1 MSRRAWP
8 QEAVDLQRTV
18 RGVLADLGGVELAR
32 SAEEKLQVRGEAV
45 APALAAV
52 GVLDLDPYGAEEESA
67 AAALAVRACG
77 EFVAPWPL
85 ARSLSV
91 PAALRAEV
99 DACYVVDGAVTH
111 LEHADIFQRAVAVRL
126 GAGAGAFP
134 VTAGGARRA
143 PLDPFGMSVT
153 LGPEEGP
160 RLPER
165 AVLMSFVLD
174 GFWVAGALAA
184 ATGHAARYATTR
196 RQFGKPIGRFGE
208 IRWRL
213 ADMAVAADGADEL
226 AAYTWFLVRRGRATM
241 ADALALRVGVLEA
254 AGTVLRNAHQVLGA
268 VGLCEEHDLTVLD
281 RHLTPALLRP
291 TAPARSANLLLEA
304 VNRLGFAGTFDVP
317 PRRDLSQRPSKSP
330 VDLSTVDGH
339 ERHNP

>member
-1 MSRRAWP
+1 MKRAWP
-8 QEAVDLQRTV
+8 DEAVDLQRTV
-18 RGVLADLGGVELAR
+18 RGVLVDLGGVELAR
-32 SAEEKLQVRGEAV
+32 SAEEKLQVRAETL

-52 GVLDLDPYGAEEESA
+52 GVLDLDPYGEDEESA

-77 EFVAPWPL
+77 EFAAPWPL

-91 PAALRAEV
+91 PGELRGEA
-99 DACYVVDGAVTH
+99 DACYVVDGTVTH
-111 LEHADIFQRAVAVRL
+111 LEHADLFQRAVAVRL
-126 GAGAGAFP
+126 DGPDAFP
-134 VTAGGARRA
+134 IAVSGPRRA
-143 PLDPFGMSVT
+143 PLDPFGMSVA
-153 LGPEEGP
+153 LGAPAGV

-226 AAYTWFLVRRGRATM
+226 AAYTWFLVRRGRATL

-254 AGTVLRNAHQVLGA
+254 ASTVLRNAHQVLGA

-291 TAPARSANLLLEA
+291 TAPARSANLLLDA

-317 PRRDLSQRPSKSP
+317 PRRDLS
-330 VDLSTVDGH
+330 
-339 ERHNP
+339 

>member
-1 MSRRAWP
+1 VKRAWP
-8 QEAVDLQRTV
+8 DEALDLQRTV

-32 SAEEKLQVRGEAV
+32 SAEEKLQVRAESL

-52 GVLDLDPYGAEEESA
+52 GVLDLDPYGDEEESA

-77 EFVAPWPL
+77 ESVAPWPL
-85 ARSLSV
+85 ARSLAV
-91 PAALRAEV
+91 PGELRGEA

-111 LEHADIFQRAVAVRL
+111 LEHADLFQRALAVRL
-126 GAGAGAFP
+126 GGEPDAFP
-134 VTAGGARRA
+134 LAVSGPRRA
-143 PLDPFGMSVT
+143 PLDPFGVAVT
-153 LGPEEGP
+153 LGPPAGV

-165 AVLMSFVLD
+165 VVLMSFVLD

-281 RHLTPALLRP
+281 RHLTAALLRP
-291 TAPARSANLLLEA
+291 TAPARSANLLLDA
-304 VNRLGFAGTFDVP
+304 VNRLGFTGTFDVP
-317 PRRDLSQRPSKSP
+317 PRSDLP
-330 VDLSTVDGH
+330 
-339 ERHNP
+339 

>member
-1 MSRRAWP
+1 MSQPGGAVKRAWP
-8 QEAVDLQRTV
+8 GEAVDLERTV

-32 SAEEKLQVRGEAV
+32 SAEEKLQVRAETLG
-45 APALAAV
+45 PALASV
-52 GVLDLDPYGAEEESA
+52 GVFDLDPYGEEAESA

-85 ARSLSV
+85 ARRLSV
-91 PAALRAEV
+91 PADVRDEV
-99 DACYVVDGAVTH
+99 DGCYVVDGRVTH
-111 LEHADIFQRAVAVRL
+111 LEHADMFQRALAVPL
-126 GAGAGAFP
+126 
-134 VTAGGARRA
+134 GGAPEAFAFTVSGPRRA
-143 PLDPFGMSVT
+143 PLDPFGMTVT
-153 LGPEEGP
+153 LGAPSGV

-174 GFWVAGALAA
+174 GFWLSGALAA
-184 ATGHAARYATTR
+184 ATRHAARYATTR

-241 ADALALRVGVLEA
+241 ADALALRVGMLEA

-268 VGLCEEHDLTVLD
+268 VGLCEEHDLAVLD
-281 RHLTPALLRP
+281 RHLTSVLLRP
-291 TAPARSANLLLEA
+291 TAPARSANLLLDA
-304 VNRLGFAGTFDVP
+304 VNRLGFTGTFDVP
-317 PRRDLSQRPSKSP
+317 PRHDLPSPTNQLVK
-330 VDLSTVDGH
+330 
-339 ERHNP
+339 